1 MDDELE
7 FSIRP
12 TTMGNQL
19 FDQVRNFFN
28 LFACFVGVASS
39 YGALGCC
46 RAVNAL
52 LSLAS

>member
-12 TTMGNQL
+12 TTIGNQL
-19 FDQVRNFFN
+19 FDQVRNFLN

-39 YGALGCC
+39 YGAGVAEQLMLCS
-46 RAVNAL
+46 V
-52 LSLAS
+52 